1 MQNTTRT
8 QTGDA
13 NGSSYSGRLDT
24 TLEDFAR
31 TLNREGYVITG
42 TSGDAPLNYRDM
54 GGVIGHD
61 DFRWAA
67 NRFEPGAGGSMAAYL
82 ENGDAFDGAWFFH
95 GANQFPSVHFRWYT
109 DQLEGAR
116 RAEEDRLISRINAR
130 R

>member
-1 MQNTTRT
+1 MQTTTT

-13 NGSSYSGRLDT
+13 NGSSYSGRLDS

-42 TSGDAPLNYRDM
+42 TSGQTPLHYRGMSD
-54 GGVIGHD
+54 VIDHD

-82 ENGDAFDGAWFFH
+82 ENGDAFDGPWFFH
-95 GANQFPSVHFRWYT
+95 GAKPYPSVHFRWYT
-109 DQLEGAR
+109 D
-116 RAEEDRLISRINAR
+116 RIGG
-130 R
+130 